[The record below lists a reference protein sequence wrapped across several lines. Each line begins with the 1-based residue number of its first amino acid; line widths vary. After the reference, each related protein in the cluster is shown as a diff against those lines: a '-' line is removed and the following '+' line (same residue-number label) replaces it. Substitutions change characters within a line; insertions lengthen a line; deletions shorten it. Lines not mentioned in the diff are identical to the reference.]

1 LGNVEGAVTTGE
13 LAGPAAETWAVAVAD
28 DAGGATACA
37 AAEDECAGGATAG
50 AAAEDEGAGAVTAGA
65 AAEDEGAEG
74 VTVGR
79 SRGRWIHGHRRRHR
93 WSRGSGTGHALVG
106 GSCEAARAG
115 PEVGRAVPKLGGG
128 ARDAGE
134 WSLVAPVVLVGGR
147 KSCTRSSLVRKSSA

>member
-28 DAGGATACA
+28 DAGGATAGA

-93 WSRGSGTGHALVG
+93 WSRGSGTGHAL
-106 GSCEAARAG
+106 A
-115 PEVGRAVPKLGGG
+115 GGG
-128 ARDAGE
+128 AVRPHVLGQRWAGPYQ
-134 WSLVAPVVLVGGR
+134 SLVGEPGMQVNGAW
-147 KSCTRSSLVRKSSA
+147 